1 MTLNFIYLVKNKVNL
16 KNFYKNDNLTN
27 FIIFLTVILCISYLL
42 NKNYEAIIFLFFCGT
57 FLFLLFKNLIIS
69 LISSIILTNLFIS
82 LKYFKIADI
91 EGFSIKN
98 KSKSELINMIEEYKT
113 HVIKIINKGINVIK
127 YSKNKRLSKYS
138 NEELKTLKF
147 ALNWYNSYY
156 EKRQLDKLS
165 KKDLIARISFLY
177 QYKDII
183 FEHVELIKSAY
194 SNDQSGYDKNA
205 ERVYIN
211 TKQDRKNIT
220 RGTKQYYEI
229 IRRLNSLENVTRNLK
244 YANRKNN

>member
-1 MTLNFIYLVKNKVNL
+1 MTLNFIYLEKNKVNL

-57 FLFLLFKNLIIS
+57 FLLLLFKNLIIS

-98 KSKSELINMIEEYKT
+98 KSKSELINMVHESKT
-113 HVIKIINKGINVIK
+113 QVIKSINKGINAIK

-138 NEELKTLKF
+138 DEELKSLERLHKHFHT
-147 ALNWYNSYY
+147 YY
-156 EKRQLDKLS
+156 KKRDSDKLG
-165 KKDLIARISFLY
+165 KENLIHSYTFLI

-183 FEHVELIKSAY
+183 FDYIDLIKSAY

-205 ERVYIN
+205 ERIYIN
-211 TKQDRKNIT
+211 TKKDTKNVT
-220 RGTKQYYEI
+220 REYKQYREI
-229 IRRLNSLENVTRNLK
+229 ISRLNSLEKRN
-244 YANRKNN
+244 A

>member
-1 MTLNFIYLVKNKVNL
+1 MTLNFIYLEKNKVNL

-57 FLFLLFKNLIIS
+57 FLLLLFKNLIIS

-98 KSKSELINMIEEYKT
+98 KSKSELINMVEENKT
-113 HVIKIINKGINVIK
+113 HIIKSANKGINVLK
-127 YSKNKRLSKYS
+127 HSKNKRLSKYLD
-138 NEELKTLKF
+138 EELKSLKSVEIY
-147 ALNWYNSYY
+147 LNSSIKN
-156 EKRQLDKLS
+156 LDKMG
-165 KKDLIARISFLY
+165 KETLINTVSFLY
-177 QYKDII
+177 RLRHVY
-183 FEHVELIKSAY
+183 FEHVELIKSVY
-194 SNDQSGYDKNA
+194 SNDQSGYDRNA
-205 ERVYIN
+205 ERIYIN

-220 RGTKQYYEI
+220 REQKQHREI
-229 IRRLNSLENVTRNLK
+229 TRRLNILERKTRNL
-244 YANRKNN
+244 